1 MCVGSMLLGKA
12 IGGRTGAIIGGGL
25 GGGIPGAL
33 AASQL
38 FKKKKPDAT
47 QAGMAAQTS
56 VASSATGY
64 GG

>member
-1 MCVGSMLLGKA
+1 MLLGKA

-33 AASQL
+33 VASQV
-38 FKKKKPDAT
+38 FKKSSPD
-47 QAGMAAQTS
+47 QQP
-56 VASSATGY
+56 ASTLNPY

>member
-33 AASQL
+33 TASVL
-38 FKKKKPDAT
+38 FKKP
-47 QAGMAAQTS
+47 QSQQTFGG
-56 VASSATGY
+56 GY
-64 GG
+64 NGDGSMS

>member
-1 MCVGSMLLGKA
+1 MCIVPAMIGKA

-33 AASQL
+33 VTNTL
-38 FKKKKPDAT
+38 LGKKKSPAPAT
-47 QAGMAAQTS
+47 S
-56 VASSATGY
+56 Y

>member
-1 MCVGSMLLGKA
+1 MLLGKA

-33 AASQL
+33 VASQV
-38 FKKKKPDAT
+38 FKK
-47 QAGMAAQTS
+47 S
-56 VASSATGY
+56 ASDQQPASTLNPY